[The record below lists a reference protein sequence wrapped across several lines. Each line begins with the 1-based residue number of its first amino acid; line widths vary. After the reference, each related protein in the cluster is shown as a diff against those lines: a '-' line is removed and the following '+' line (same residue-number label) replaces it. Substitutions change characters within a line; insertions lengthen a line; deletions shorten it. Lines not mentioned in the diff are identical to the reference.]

1 MKGRGEGDGTRAWG
15 KMLPGSWQ
23 GGVKGAVL
31 EEPLGEGPTREEG
44 AAVEEEW
51 EKGEVEEAK
60 GEGTEAASLGLSWE
74 PGAGAES

>member
-1 MKGRGEGDGTRAWG
+1 MKGA
-15 KMLPGSWQ
+15 
-23 GGVKGAVL
+23 AL
-31 EEPLGEGPTREEG
+31 EEPLGEGPSREEG

-60 GEGTEAASLGLSWE
+60 GEGTEAASLDLSWE